1 MHQEIAHCL
10 LTNALHKVV
19 ALLDNSRQ
27 FYNLYIP
34 FASLSQLSW
43 IFPLPATHG
52 HVPPSAPLLAG
63 EWSWEIEMSLSL
75 CSTAQQQLKHQYV
88 INIAF
93 LLKLKYSIMAD
104 TMKKI
109 PAEIWAAWPCGWQ
122 AYGWGL

>member
-1 MHQEIAHCL
+1 MMHQEIAHCL
-10 LTNALHKVV
+10 LTNALHEVV

-63 EWSWEIEMSLSL
+63 ATTETSVCNQHCFSSKVEI
-75 CSTAQQQLKHQYV
+75 
-88 INIAF
+88 
-93 LLKLKYSIMAD
+93 
-104 TMKKI
+104 
-109 PAEIWAAWPCGWQ
+109 
-122 AYGWGL
+122 